1 MAPTDCRNRQAGS
14 ESLYPRGTYPGIFGK
29 VAVIT
34 GGGSGIG
41 LAMAEAFARNGSRVM
56 LIDIN
61 EQAMAAARQAIEQAT
76 PAAEVVT
83 YCASVTDDTAV
94 EAAFVYCESQFG
106 SVDILLNNAGISI
119 NKPSIEL
126 TTEEWRRGIDVDLNS
141 VFICAQAAARRMV
154 NNGGGVI
161 INTASMFGVAS
172 APERAA
178 YCAAKAGVVS
188 LTKTLAAEWACHGIR
203 VNAIGPGYVRTAL
216 VEGLIKSGRLDV
228 NALNRRTPAGRLA
241 EPEEMAEIVLFLA
254 SDNASFITGHTL
266 IADGGWTANGYM

>member
-1 MAPTDCRNRQAGS
+1 MITSVCSHQQAGA
-14 ESLYPRGTYPGIFGK
+14 ESFSQCASYPGISGK
-29 VAVIT
+29 VTVIT

-41 LAMAEAFARNGSRVM
+41 FAMAKGFARNGARIV

-61 EQAMAAARQAIEQAT
+61 EQALAAAKNAIEQT
-76 PAAEVVT
+76 TITAEVGT
-83 YCASVTDDTAV
+83 YCASVIDAAAV
-94 EAAFVYCESQFG
+94 EKAFSYCDSYFG

-119 NKPSIEL
+119 NKPSLEL
-126 TTEEWRRGIDVDLNS
+126 TIEEWRRGIDVDLNS

-154 NNGGGVI
+154 NYGGGVI
-161 INTASMFGVAS
+161 INTASMFGIAS

-188 LTKTLAAEWACHGIR
+188 LTKTLAVEWASYGIR

-216 VEGLIKSGRLDV
+216 VDGLIKSGRLDV
-228 NALNRRTPAGRLA
+228 HSLNRRTPVGRLA
-241 EPEEMAEIVLFLA
+241 EPEEIAEIVLFLA
-254 SDNASFITGHTL
+254 SENAAFITGHIL